1 MSRENLRPMVNVN
14 PRKREMLAISY
25 FDGGTTDTSRVERRE
40 KLLSILQF
48 RWVAVSGG
56 ASIQEGIWD
65 SKEVQV
71 AEEAGPCVLIR
82 SQACH
87 YL

>member
-25 FDGGTTDTSRVERRE
+25 FDGGTTDTSRVERQE

-48 RWVAVSGG
+48 RWFESVR
-56 ASIQEGIWD
+56 ASIQEGILD

-71 AEEAGPCVLIR
+71 TEEAGPCVLIR
-82 SQACH
+82 LQACH